1 MAACADVLGAHAE
14 GISATRSQGDSLFVV
29 FRDLVSAVTTVRQL
43 RDMISDTDWARSG
56 LPPDLAARFALD
68 CGPCY
73 AYDDPVTGR
82 REICGAHVIRAARLE
97 PLTPPGHIYA
107 SESFAALCAAN
118 RVEADFEAAGSI
130 ILPKSYGQMR
140 IYHLC

>member
-1 MAACADVLGAHAE
+1 M
-14 GISATRSQGDSLFVV
+14 
-29 FRDLVSAVTTVRQL
+29 
-43 RDMISDTDWARSG
+43 
-56 LPPDLAARFALD
+56 
-68 CGPCY
+68 
-73 AYDDPVTGR
+73 
-82 REICGAHVIRAARLE
+82 IRAARLE

-107 SESFAALCAAN
+107 SEGFAALCAAN